1 MARIRQLNLDQLN
14 KELVKIDALQKQVAD
29 LHQKIGD
36 THAKVQSIK
45 DTHAPIQFNT
55 LTFTWTGGTT
65 TLSWPAGAVVTKT
78 GENVPVATGSITG
91 LSASTYY
98 WLAWNPTHQK
108 MVAQVGLNGLL
119 QIPDNVVI
127 CQVFTG
133 TGAQTGVAG
142 GGGSSSSGSD
152 LCGARYKLF

>member
-1 MARIRQLNLDQLN
+1 MGRITHLTLEQINR
-14 KELVKIDALQKQVAD
+14 ELAKVDELKKRVDELHKQM
-29 LHQKIGD
+29 GD

-65 TLSWPAGAVVTKT
+65 TLSWNAGAVVTKT
-78 GENVPVATGSITG
+78 GQNVPVAAGSIGG
-91 LSASTYY
+91 LTASTYY

-108 MVAQVGLNGLL
+108 MAAQIGLNGLL

-133 TGAQTGVAG
+133 TGAQTGTAG